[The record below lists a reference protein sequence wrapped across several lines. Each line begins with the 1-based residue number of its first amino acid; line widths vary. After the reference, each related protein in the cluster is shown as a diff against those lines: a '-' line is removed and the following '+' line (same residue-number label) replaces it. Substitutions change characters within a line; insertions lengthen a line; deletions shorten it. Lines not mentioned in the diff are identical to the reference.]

1 MDLSEEIKERSTLIE
16 KLKHVERK
24 IDRYMRVVEEEE
36 KGSKQRI
43 EKQVLTNKA
52 IIAQL
57 QSSLINFL
65 FMVSKEYL
73 PSLM

>member
-52 IIAQL
+52 IIAKL
-57 QSSLINFL
+57 QSSLINF
-65 FMVSKEYL
+65 
-73 PSLM
+73 